1 MPYEARPNSLWLL
14 QAPVIHAFLSNAV
27 GPVIFASV
35 LLVFGSSRLTWRS
48 QRRFHVSDLI
58 VVTYADE
65 CRAAEVLAALQRLQ
79 EEMASTAIQQFM

>member
-14 QAPVIHAFLSNAV
+14 QAPVIHTYLLKAV
-27 GPVIFASV
+27 GPVIIASI
-35 LLVFGSSRLTWRS
+35 LLIFGSSRLTWRS

-65 CRAAEVLAALQRLQ
+65 CRAAEVLAALQRPQ
-79 EEMASTAIQQFM
+79 ERLASTAIQQFM